1 MWQKG
6 MMNAVTTPSLCE
18 IRGFILDMDGVI
30 YAGNELLPGARE
42 FISHL
47 QETEVPFLF
56 LTNNSS
62 RTPGQYA
69 EKLASLGINVSE
81 NHVFTSALATA
92 SWLKGIAPAGT
103 GILVIGERGIREAL
117 TQQGFR
123 LVEDHEQAQ
132 YVVVGFDSTFTY
144 AKAREAAL
152 AIRRGAPLIATN
164 ADASLPTEQ
173 GEIPGAGS
181 IVAMLETATGVK
193 ARVIG
198 KPEPGIF
205 EQALT
210 RLGTRASETA
220 VVGDR
225 YETDILGGHRAGLK
239 TIGVLCGVT
248 DVRCFA
254 MADPRPDWVFAH
266 LGELLRAWQEAHAPS
281 NGQHPCRQG

>member
-1 MWQKG
+1 
-6 MMNAVTTPSLCE
+6 MNTTMTPSLCE

-42 FISHL
+42 FVSYL
-47 QETEVPFLF
+47 QVTGTPFLF

-69 EKLASLGINVSE
+69 EKLTSLGIDVHE
-81 NHVFTSALATA
+81 ERVFTSALATA
-92 SWLKGIAPAGT
+92 AWLKGTAPAGARV
-103 GILVIGERGIREAL
+103 LVIGERGIREAL
-117 TQQGFR
+117 AQQGFR
-123 LVEDHEQAQ
+123 LVDDHQQAQ

-152 AIRRGAPLIATN
+152 AIRKGALLIATN
-164 ADASLPTEQ
+164 TDASLPTEQ

-181 IVAMLETATGVK
+181 IVAMLETATGVR

-205 EQALT
+205 EQALA
-210 RLGTRASETA
+210 RLGTRAEETA

-225 YETDILGGHRAGLK
+225 YETDIVGGHRAGLR

-248 DVRCFA
+248 DARRFA
-254 MADPRPDWVFAH
+254 AADPRPDWVFAH
-266 LGELLRAWQEAHAPS
+266 LGELLTAWREAHAS
-281 NGQHPCRQG
+281 QIANPCANRAKAR

>member
-1 MWQKG
+1 M
-6 MMNAVTTPSLCE
+6 TRPPLCE

-30 YAGNELLPGARE
+30 YAGNELLSGAQD
-42 FISHL
+42 FVSHL
-47 QETEVPFLF
+47 QATGTPFLF

-69 EKLASLGINVSE
+69 EKLASLGIYVNE
-81 NHVFTSALATA
+81 DRIFTSALATA
-92 SWLKGIAPAGT
+92 AWLKEAAPAEAE
-103 GILVIGERGIREAL
+103 ILVIGERGIREAL

-123 LVEDHEQAQ
+123 LVDDHKLAR
-132 YVVVGFDSTFTY
+132 YVVVGFDATFTY
-144 AKAREAAL
+144 AKAQEAAL
-152 AIRRGAPLIATN
+152 AIRRGAQLIATN
-164 ADASLPTEQ
+164 TDASLPTEQ

-205 EQALT
+205 EQALA
-210 RLGTRASETA
+210 RLGTRAGETA

-225 YETDILGGHRAGLK
+225 YETDIVGGHRAGLK

-248 DVRCFA
+248 DAERFA
-254 MADPRPDWVFAH
+254 TANPRPDWVFAD
-266 LGELLRAWQEAHAPS
+266 LGELLAAWRRSIARRQRASRRGSCP
-281 NGQHPCRQG
+281 G